1 MTQPPI
7 RIPFNRPT
15 SSPRTMTLVAES
27 FASGH
32 LSGDGPA
39 SRRCASLLAGVTGS
53 ERVLLTPSCTAALE
67 MAALLLDLEPG
78 DEVIIP
84 SFAFVS
90 TVNAFVLHGAQPR
103 FADVRSDTLNLDEA
117 QLSELVGPRTRAIVA
132 LHYAG
137 VAFEMDTIGEFA
149 ADHDLLVI
157 EDAAHALFGR
167 YRGRPLGG
175 IGDLGT
181 LSFHETKNI
190 TCGEGGALL
199 INRPDFIERAE
210 IIREKG
216 TNRSQF
222 SRGEAD
228 RYTWLDLGSSYL
240 LADPLA
246 AALVAQLEDAER
258 IQTQRRAIWELY
270 ESALTSWAAANA
282 VQLPFVPDECEH
294 PAHLFFLLFPTGEA
308 RDRCLEH
315 LRDRGILGVFHYL
328 PLHISPMGRRFGG
341 QPGEC
346 PVTESVAERLVRLP
360 LHTDLRPI
368 EREDVIEAVLEFS
381 C

>member
-1 MTQPPI
+1 MTQEPV

-15 SSPRTMTLVAES
+15 SSPATMTHVAQA

-32 LSGDGPA
+32 LAGDGPA
-39 SRRCASLLAGVTGS
+39 SRRCADLLADVTGS

-67 MAALLLDLEPG
+67 MAALLLELEPG
-78 DEVIIP
+78 DEVIVP

-103 FADVRSDTLNLDEA
+103 FADVRPDTLNLDEA

-137 VAFEMDTIGEFA
+137 IACEMDSISGFA
-149 ADHDLLVI
+149 ADHDLAVI

-167 YRGRPLGG
+167 YRGRRLGG
-175 IGDLGT
+175 IGDLGA

-199 INRPDFIERAE
+199 INRPGLAERAE

-216 TNRSQF
+216 TNRSKF
-222 SRGEAD
+222 FRGEAD
-228 RYTWLDLGSSYL
+228 RYTWVDLGSSYL

-258 IQTQRRAIWELY
+258 IQAQRRAIWDRY
-270 ESALTSWAAANA
+270 ASALAPWAASNS
-282 VQLPFVPDECEH
+282 VQLPFVPEECEH
-294 PAHLFFLLFPTGEA
+294 PAHLFFLLFPTGES
-308 RDRCLEH
+308 RDRCLDY
-315 LRDRGILGVFHYL
+315 LRACGILGVFHYL
-328 PLHISPMGRRFGG
+328 PLHISAMGRRFGG
-341 QPGEC
+341 RPGEC

-360 LHTDLRPI
+360 LYTDLVPT
-368 EREDVIEAVLEFS
+368 ERDEVIDAVLKFS